1 MTKKPSSM
9 LLNVVI
15 AIAAVVG
22 LFVLG
27 SWLLQARSDTDEVSA
42 GKSTQ
47 ISEVSLRPRC

>member
-9 LLNVVI
+9 LLNVIV
-15 AIAAVVG
+15 AVTAVFG

-27 SWLLQARSDTDEVSA
+27 SWLLQARSDTDEISA